1 MKYYFIYSSTIEGR
15 GKSNKNF
22 NLLLLVKSSN
32 KIKTPLLPSSFG
44 DEGKMPTV
52 MSFFSIHCFFPL
64 RIFLTYTY
72 KKLLIDRRNVAWSIV
87 EDLSKESRL
96 PFLVSFELDFFFL
109 FQRSPFYFGWEYHSD
124 IRIRR
129 RDWNKCR
136 SEFLVTLP

>member
-1 MKYYFIYSSTIEGR
+1 MKYYFIYSSTIKGR
-15 GKSNKNF
+15 RKVTKISISYFLLNPSTKSKPRYNR
-22 NLLLLVKSSN
+22 LLLEMKKRCRQSWA
-32 KIKTPLLPSSFG
+32 SF
-44 DEGKMPTV
+44 DTV
-52 MSFFSIHCFFPL
+52 FFFL

-96 PFLVSFELDFFFL
+96 PFLVSLELEFFL
-109 FQRSPFYFGWEYHSD
+109 PKKSFYFGWEYHSD
-124 IRIRR
+124 IRIRG